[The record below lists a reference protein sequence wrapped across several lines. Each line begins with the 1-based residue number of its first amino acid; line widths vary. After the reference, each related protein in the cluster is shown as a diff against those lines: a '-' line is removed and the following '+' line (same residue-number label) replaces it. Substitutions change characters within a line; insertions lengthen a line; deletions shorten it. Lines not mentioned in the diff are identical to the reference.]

1 MLVDLIKYYEKN
13 NKINIFTSSD
23 QIKIIGLIV
32 ENEIFDSLGD
42 IVSVHTLTGELYSYY
57 ISIDNEYLDE
67 EDFFENEFINV
78 SNEKLNNF
86 LKIEFDDY
94 ETTKDKWNKDFSDF
108 IHSIKFDEEV
118 EYDYNEEE

>member
-118 EYDYNEEE
+118 